1 MRIESRSWYARGAVC
16 ELRSGPSLTFGLWSA
31 AHRTGVRHPG
41 DIAPSL
47 AVKNALVGGRGPAR
61 MVCGVFAAMFDRSVA
76 RVDENNA
83 VRYGMASAEV
93 SDHKTESAVDT
104 QRDVRI

>member
-1 MRIESRSWYARGAVC
+1 
-16 ELRSGPSLTFGLWSA
+16 
-31 AHRTGVRHPG
+31 
-41 DIAPSL
+41 
-47 AVKNALVGGRGPAR
+47 